1 MNKKLKDLQ
10 AKIKETKSKIDDDG
24 NRLYKIHKKI
34 KEIEKS
40 LIQKE
45 SRKTAAC
52 IMNRNQVSKKEI
64 RQDFEAA
71 AKQMGRK
78 GESRPLQ
85 VFCVSSWAF
94 AGFMKGAEPLP
105 GFRKPSETGIPD
117 LQKWLIETTLETR
130 DRNAVSFLENIVSL
144 ELSMGPWLADTS
156 EEYKM
161 PLSQRDVVEDMFDR
175 KFQDLVKV
183 C

>member
-1 MNKKLKDLQ
+1 MNKKLKELQ
-10 AKIKETKSKIDDDG
+10 AKIKDTKSKIDDDG
-24 NRLYKIHKKI
+24 NRLYKIHRKI
-34 KEIEKS
+34 KHIEEA
-40 LIQKE
+40 LIRTE

-52 IMNRNQVSKKEI
+52 ILNRNQVSTKEI

-71 AKQMGRK
+71 ANQMGRK
-78 GESRPLQ
+78 SDSKPLQ

-94 AGFMKGAEPLP
+94 AGFMKRTEPLP
-105 GFRKPSETGIPD
+105 GFRKPSDTGIPA

-130 DRNAVSFLENIVSL
+130 DRNAVSFLENVVSL
-144 ELSMGPWLADTS
+144 ELSMAPWLADTS
-156 EEYKM
+156 DEYKM
-161 PLSQRDVVEDMFDR
+161 PLSQSDVVEDMFDR